1 MFGPCSVFEGL
12 QQQSRV
18 DFPLDWR
25 YDDKAYNYQ
34 DQATGRNYG
43 KIRWSAP
50 FSIKEENKDEL
61 LTNFNIYNYEY

>member
-1 MFGPCSVFEGL
+1 MFGPCSVFDGL
-12 QQQSRV
+12 HEQSRV
-18 DFPLDWR
+18 GFQLDWP
-25 YDDKAYNYQ
+25 YGSTAYNNQ